1 MNLSA
6 VRPSISRIKA
16 GTHVK
21 PGTAYAVIIILAMIS
36 FEIFNYST
44 TAFSLRDLLG
54 NLSFAGVPWATFLA
68 LAFCGIDFAG
78 IARLISPESRKVEM
92 KDSWYLFGA
101 WMVAAT
107 ANASLTWWGVAV
119 AINNHDLQS
128 SVIINTHTLTNVV
141 PIFVAIL
148 VWVLRILIIGSLSS
162 ALEKLFAKNDAVART
177 SETGAAGFKNS
188 YKPTAVNQR
197 ATTPAAITMTR
208 IAGSSRFAT
217 STPAHLEFIEQEM
230 TGQQNSRNRNSKFF

>member
-1 MNLSA
+1 MNLTA
-6 VRPSISRIKA
+6 VRPSINRIKA
-16 GTHVK
+16 GSRVK
-21 PGTAYAVIIILAMIS
+21 PGTVYAVIIILAMFS

-54 NLSFAGVPWATFLA
+54 NLSFAGIPWATLLA

-78 IARLISPESRKVEM
+78 IARLISPENRKVET

-119 AINNHDLQS
+119 AINNHNLQS
-128 SVIINTHTLTNVV
+128 SSIINAHTLTNII

-162 ALEKLFAKNDAVART
+162 ALEKLFAKDDKTANI
-177 SETGAAGFKNS
+177 SESAAMGFNSS
-188 YKPTAVNQR
+188 YKQSSTGQRSATA
-197 ATTPAAITMTR
+197 PITMTR
-208 IAGSSRFAT
+208 ITGTSRAT
-217 STPAHLEFIEQEM
+217 RPDTSHFDFIEQEM
-230 TGQQNSRNRNSKFF
+230 ASQHSSSDRSIKHF

>member
-1 MNLSA
+1 MNLTA
-6 VRPSISRIKA
+6 VRPSINRIKTGA
-16 GTHVK
+16 HVK
-21 PGTAYAVIIILAMIS
+21 SGTVYAVIIILAMIS
-36 FEIFNYST
+36 FEVFNYST

-119 AINNHDLQS
+119 AINNHNLQS
-128 SVIINTHTLTNVV
+128 SAIINTHTLTNVI

-162 ALEKLFAKNDAVART
+162 ALEKLFVKNDAAAKP

-188 YKPTAVNQR
+188 FKSSTVNQR

-208 IAGSSRFAT
+208 IAGSSRSAASNPT
-217 STPAHLEFIEQEM
+217 HLDFIEQEM
-230 TGQQNSRNRNSKFF
+230 SGQQISRNRNR

>member
-1 MNLSA
+1 
-6 VRPSISRIKA
+6 
-16 GTHVK
+16 
-21 PGTAYAVIIILAMIS
+21 MIS

-54 NLSFAGVPWATFLA
+54 NLSFAGVPWSTFLA

-78 IARLISPESRKVEM
+78 IARLISPENRKVEM

-119 AINNHDLQS
+119 AINNHNLQS
-128 SVIINTHTLTNVV
+128 SVIINTDTLTKVI

-162 ALEKLFAKNDAVART
+162 ALEKLFAKNESAARNT
-177 SETGAAGFKNS
+177 EQAAMGFKSAYHPN
-188 YKPTAVNQR
+188 PVNKR
-197 ATTPAAITMTR
+197 TNAPVTMTR
-208 IAGSSRFAT
+208 IVGTSRAART
-217 STPAHLEFIEQEM
+217 SPSHFEFIEQEM
-230 TGQQNSRNRNSKFF
+230 AGAQGKSADRSIKHF

>member
-1 MNLSA
+1 MNLTA
-6 VRPSISRIKA
+6 VRPSINKIKA
-16 GTHVK
+16 VSRVK
-21 PGTAYAVIIILAMIS
+21 PGTVYAVIIILAMFS

-54 NLSFAGVPWATFLA
+54 NLSFAGVSWATLLA

-78 IARLISPESRKVEM
+78 IARLISPENRKVET

-119 AINNHDLQS
+119 AINNHNLQS
-128 SVIINTHTLTNVV
+128 SSIINTHTLTNII

-162 ALEKLFAKNDAVART
+162 ALEKLFGRNDKTVNT
-177 SETGAAGFKNS
+177 SESAVTGFNTSYKQSAAGQH
-188 YKPTAVNQR
+188 AVS
-197 ATTPAAITMTR
+197 TPITMTR
-208 IAGSSRFAT
+208 ISGASRSNRPSSQHFD
-217 STPAHLEFIEQEM
+217 FIEQEM
-230 TGQQNSRNRNSKFF
+230 SGQRRSSDRSINHF

>member
-1 MNLSA
+1 MNLTA
-6 VRPSISRIKA
+6 VRPSISRIKT
-16 GTHVK
+16 GTRVK
-21 PGTAYAVIIILAMIS
+21 PGTVYAVIIILAMIS

-54 NLSFAGVPWATFLA
+54 TLSFAGVPWATFLA

-119 AINNHDLQS
+119 AINNHTLQS
-128 SVIINTHTLTNVV
+128 SAIINTHTLTNVI

-162 ALEKLFAKNDAVART
+162 ALEKLFVKNDAAVKNA
-177 SETGAAGFKNS
+177 EYGAEGFKTS
-188 YKPTAVNQR
+188 FKPSTVNQR
-197 ATTPAAITMTR
+197 TTPAAITMTR
-208 IAGSSRFAT
+208 IARASRTTA
-217 STPAHLEFIEQEM
+217 STPSHLDFIEQEM
-230 TGQQNSRNRNSKFF
+230 AGQQKSSNRSGKFF